1 MGNQAGRQPTGRG
14 GTSEHEVCASD
25 RLLRSRTTPRMAP
38 PSDRCGR
45 PESRSIIPEATA
57 ASEVDVV
64 AGGWH
69 RFGTAQRLFGID
81 HPVMDVESLPQALP
95 IGRRGDQ
102 PRQAVGATQG
112 LGSGEIGKVRRRRSL
127 PIPMFA
133 IDDEHRVVFWNASCE
148 RITGIPGK
156 FMLRK
161 AGAWSAFYP
170 SRRPVM
176 ADLVLTGCRHEDL
189 ERYYAGKYRPSA
201 LVEGGWECEDFFPQL
216 PAGGKWL
223 AFTAAPLRD
232 GEAASSGP
240 LKLSATS
247 PHSAKRNGQRAM
259 GQSSCRKSCR
269 AARCRCS

>member
-112 LGSGEIGKVRRRRSL
+112 LESGNELATKDARQSADGEQEALFRRDPFAVCRQRPTRHQRMEMDVPAEILLPRVQDQRERRHAAQ
-127 PIPMFA
+127 M
-133 IDDEHRVVFWNASCE
+133 
-148 RITGIPGK
+148 
-156 FMLRK
+156 
-161 AGAWSAFYP
+161 
-170 SRRPVM
+170 SR
-176 ADLVLTGCRHEDL
+176 
-189 ERYYAGKYRPSA
+189 
-201 LVEGGWECEDFFPQL
+201 
-216 PAGGKWL
+216 AGGEL
-223 AFTAAPLRD
+223 
-232 GEAASSGP
+232 GE
-240 LKLSATS
+240 
-247 PHSAKRNGQRAM
+247 
-259 GQSSCRKSCR
+259 
-269 AARCRCS
+269 RC